1 MNRRNYRNNAM
12 YFVFGLG
19 FGLGVIG
26 IVLEENFVSKLL
38 MKLHRQEELVKQLYE
53 RIFDLELTIHNAN

>member
-1 MNRRNYRNNAM
+1 M